1 MAEATFTD
9 VQSTLGDTVSAVP
22 LDTLTQNLRLASILV
37 QDEGVGTSNVRFKIL
52 HIYKTAHLLHQ
63 GGYLKG
69 PVASESVADVSVS
82 YSGTTPKYSSQWD
95 ELYQKAKVNVLGLV
109 DRVL

>member
-1 MAEATFTD
+1 MSEASYTD

-22 LDTLTQNLRLASILV
+22 LDTLTQNMRLASILV
-37 QDEGVGTSNVRFKIL
+37 QDEGVETTNTRFKIL

-63 GGYLKG
+63 GGYIKG
-69 PVASESVADVSVS
+69 PVTSEAVADVSLS
-82 YSGTTPKYSSQWD
+82 YAGPVPKFSSQWD
-95 ELYQKAKVNVLGLV
+95 ELYQKAKVNVLGLC